1 MLFIV
6 NKNSIAKQKLSSLE
20 TDLVESFEALVS
32 VARRVLREEHQD
44 NLHESNVNEDVKG
57 TLRWLYINISYSS
70 RTGNTSKSIASS
82 SKHLLRPSDR

>member
-32 VARRVLREEHQD
+32 VARRVLREEDQD
-44 NLHESNVNEDVKG
+44 NVHESNANENLKE
-57 TLRWLYINISYSS
+57 TLKQLYPIISYSN
-70 RTGNTSKSIASS
+70 RDGT
-82 SKHLLRPSDR
+82 